1 MNISFRISNLTKIY
15 EMGEEKVVALDKV
28 SLEVPEG
35 DYVAIMGPSGSG
47 KSTLLNILGCLDKP
61 TSGNYQIGGES
72 VEEMNDEDLSALRA
86 KSIGFIFQS
95 YNLIPYLNVLENI
108 SLPASYEK
116 ESNLDDKK
124 ARELAKIVGLG
135 DRTTH
140 LPLQLSGGQQ
150 QRVGIA
156 RSLAND
162 PAFVLADEP
171 TGNLDSKTTSE
182 ILELLDEFNQR
193 GKTVI
198 LVTHEEEVAAR
209 ACRIIRMKDG
219 QIVSDERSRE
229 PGNHAFKEQTSV
241 NLDQESLNHFKRA
254 FKNLLKSALQSIVTH
269 PLRSLLTGL
278 GVFIGVVSVVWLL
291 AIGEGIADQAEGEIM
306 ELGAS
311 NLIISSKRPPEEERS
326 SKGAY
331 FYSYGLT
338 ENDYQ
343 KISQTVPHISASYP
357 TRELNNRTI
366 FTKAAKTRAEL
377 LGCLPNYRSLH
388 NLVLTK
394 GRFISE
400 EDNYDGAEVCVL
412 ASSLAKTLFPFG
424 DSLGKPVNIGGNLY
438 TVIGEV
444 APRTNLNDSGGL
456 GFKEL
461 FEDNVY
467 LPLATHWSK
476 IFDYYYR
483 GYDGSNLIS
492 KITLTIDDQG
502 KLLSVAQ
509 MIRDLLQND
518 HGIEDYQVTVPLE
531 LMEQAE
537 RAKMTFVALMGL
549 VAGISLF
556 VGGVGIM
563 NIMLATVTERTREIG
578 IRRAIGA
585 KQRDIILQFL
595 AETIVLTGMGG
606 MVGIL
611 AGLLCEPAYSTILEF
626 METLAP
632 TLYQSLPPS
641 MQGMEP
647 VLVPWSLPLVFGV
660 AVLTGV
666 IFGLYPARKASQ
678 MDPVEALRHAG

>member
-124 ARELAKIVGLG
+124 ARELATIVGLG

-229 PGNHAFKEQTSV
+229 PRNHAFKEQTSV
-241 NLDQESLNHFKRA
+241 NLDQESSNHFKRA

-632 TLYQSLPPS
+632 TLYESLPPS